1 MATVV
6 TLGGETAKRAD
17 PAHPIQETMRARWS
31 PYGFA
36 DRSLSLRDLHCLLE
50 AARWSP
56 SSYNEQ
62 PWRFVVARREEGEP
76 FERLLSCLVE
86 FNRGWARH
94 ASALALGI
102 VARNFAGRDREN
114 PAAEHDLG
122 LATAHLMLEGAARGI
137 ATHAMIGIE
146 PARARE
152 AFSIPAGF
160 DPLTA
165 IALGYVGVP
174 TVADDYPEKL
184 RERDRAPRE
193 RKALAEFVHG
203 AAWGRPAPC
212 LED

>member
-1 MATVV
+1 MT
-6 TLGGETAKRAD
+6 GETTKRAR
-17 PAHPIQETMRARWS
+17 PAYAIQETMQTRWS

-36 DRSLSLRDLHCLLE
+36 ERSLPARELRSLLE

-56 SSYNEQ
+56 SSYNQQ

-102 VARNFAGRDREN
+102 VARSFEGRGAGN

-137 ATHAMIGIE
+137 ATHGMIGIDA
-146 PARARE
+146 ARARD
-152 AFSIPAGF
+152 AFAVPEGF

-165 IALGYVGVP
+165 IALGYAGEP
-174 TVADDYPEKL
+174 RDYPQKL
-184 RERDRAPRE
+184 RDRDRAPRD
-193 RKALAEFVHG
+193 RKALAEFVFG
-203 AAWGRPAPC
+203 AEWGCAASC
-212 LED
+212 LDD